1 MRTII
6 RLMCAVFGFL
16 PLLVAAET
24 VYVTDNLRLGLH
36 EAVDTS
42 GPSFQTL
49 DSGQELEILS
59 RDRNYAHV
67 RLPDGV
73 EGYVKA
79 GYLVTE
85 KPAKLIVAETQAES
99 DRLRGELEDLRQQY
113 ASPASIIA
121 ALEDEAAGLK
131 AQVNENEARIAEL
144 NTTSSSLRQQQASF
158 RGSLPLS
165 WVGGALGI
173 CLIGGFLF
181 GLWWVDRRS
190 RQRHGGIRIY

>member
-1 MRTII
+1 M
-6 RLMCAVFGFL
+6 

-36 EAVDTS
+36 EAFDTS
-42 GPSFQTL
+42 GPSIQTL

-79 GYLVTE
+79 AYLVND

-131 AQVNENEARIAEL
+131 AQANENEARIAEL
-144 NTTSSSLRQQQASF
+144 NTTSSDLRQQQASF
-158 RGSLPLS
+158 RGSLPIS

>member
-6 RLMCAVFGFL
+6 RLVCAVFGFL

-24 VYVTDNLRLGLH
+24 VYVTDKLRLGLH
-36 EAVDTS
+36 EAFDTS
-42 GPSFQTL
+42 GPSIQTL

-79 GYLVTE
+79 AYLVDA

-131 AQVNENEARIAEL
+131 AQVNKNEARIAEL
-144 NTTSSSLRQQQASF
+144 NTTSSNLRQQQASF